1 MRLTLR
7 SQAST
12 TSFQR
17 WACCRAVG
25 STWRSPWKPMSST
38 ETVDVRPFSCSCLW
52 RSTRLR
58 APPRPSSRPPAVR
71 TPMSVD
77 LPLSTLPIMATRTS
91 RASHVVASAAGAL
104 SGLSGA
110 WSTSS
115 SSAPPP
121 KRLLRDRSRADG
133 TDTVDASLTTDSVL
147 SVRARTIL
155 ASRCGLADGGV
166 ACFSR
171 ARAARPRRDSKG
183 DGLAEFPTRT
193 PPPTTRKVVAAMRFN
208 RRRL

>member
-1 MRLTLR
+1 MNEGFCVKHYAGDVIYHAGTYAAGAEGVTWLDKNNYALASDQQRCL
-7 SQAST
+7 SQ
-12 TSFQR
+12 
-17 WACCRAVG
+17 
-25 STWRSPWKPMSST
+25 
-38 ETVDVRPFSCSCLW
+38 
-52 RSTRLR
+52 
-58 APPRPSSRPPAVR
+58 
-71 TPMSVD
+71 
-77 LPLSTLPIMATRTS
+77 STLPIMATRTS
-91 RASHVVASAAGAL
+91 RASHASAAGAL

-166 ACFSR
+166 ARFFR

-193 PPPTTRKVVAAMRFN
+193 PPPTTRKVVAAMLFN
-208 RRRL
+208 RSAVLSEKLPEAGLA